1 MDFKNKQRIKRARM
15 SLFLLPLAIATSLVF
30 GQGPA
35 ERHRTY
41 ISLEYVKTTD
51 QTYLQ
56 ASVTA
61 RVEGVR
67 GRTRVENVEIL
78 FHHLLGT
85 GKNII
90 GSAITDVDGVAKF
103 VIKEPGAL
111 GLNDEGAYV
120 FEAVF
125 VGNDEYNDI
134 SDQIEILPAALE
146 ISFEEVDSI
155 RYIVV
160 SAFQL
165 TLNGE
170 QVPIEEDVMVYV
182 PRQFSKL
189 TIGEIELDEGTGKV
203 EFPVTLPGDS
213 VGNLTIT
220 ASIEESRNYGTLE
233 VQAVKD
239 WGMVRE
245 PVVVEQRR
253 GLGDTD
259 APLWMVYTLITL
271 MSAVWFHY
279 LYLLYM
285 LYVIKHK
292 GKKKHLI
299 V

>member
-1 MDFKNKQRIKRARM
+1 
-15 SLFLLPLAIATSLVF
+15 
-30 GQGPA
+30 
-35 ERHRTY
+35 
-41 ISLEYVKTTD
+41 
-51 QTYLQ
+51 
-56 ASVTA
+56 
-61 RVEGVR
+61 
-67 GRTRVENVEIL
+67 
-78 FHHLLGT
+78 
-85 GKNII
+85 
-90 GSAITDVDGVAKF
+90 
-103 VIKEPGAL
+103 
-111 GLNDEGAYV
+111 
-120 FEAVF
+120 
-125 VGNDEYNDI
+125 
-134 SDQIEILPAALE
+134 
-146 ISFEEVDSI
+146 
-155 RYIVV
+155 
-160 SAFQL
+160 
-165 TLNGE
+165 
-170 QVPIEEDVMVYV
+170 
-182 PRQFSKL
+182 
-189 TIGEIELDEGTGKV
+189 V

-239 WGMVRE
+239 WGMGRE

>member
-1 MDFKNKQRIKRARM
+1 MDFKNKPQIKRTRM

-30 GQGPA
+30 GQVPA

-85 GKNII
+85 GKNIL

-111 GLNDEGAYV
+111 KVNDEGAYV

-125 VGNDEYNDI
+125 TGNDEYNDI
-134 SDQIEILPAALE
+134 ADDIEILPAALE

-165 TLNGE
+165 TLDGE
-170 QVPIEEDVMVYV
+170 RVPIEEDVMVYV
-182 PRQFSKL
+182 PRQFSRL
-189 TIGEIELDEGTGKV
+189 TIGEIELDEGTGMV

-213 VGNLTIT
+213 VGNLTII
-220 ASIEESRNYGTLE
+220 AKIEESRNYGTLE
-233 VQAVKD
+233 AWAVKD
-239 WGMVRE
+239 WGKVRG

-259 APLWMVYTLITL
+259 APLWMVYTLIIL

-279 LYLLYM
+279 LYILF
-285 LYVIKHK
+285 VIYLIKRK
-292 GKKKHLI
+292 GKI
-299 V
+299 ST